1 MSPSPVHY
9 AILSH
14 VIIDDVE
21 HADGSTETGHP
32 GGAGTYAA
40 AGAALLAEP
49 GEVGIVASVGAPDWD
64 SLASEFRKLGVSTD
78 SLAPVSVPT
87 PRSLLRYFAD
97 GEREEIPQHG
107 QVHFDNL
114 TPLPRD
120 ISPEWNG
127 LRGLYVFHDSGP
139 EFWHGVRAYSRAH
152 PMTVL
157 WEVSADACRPDNWD
171 RVAAILEFVDMFSIN
186 RAEALAL
193 CGTESLPTA
202 VQQLRGTGTTVLLRL
217 GEEGSMALRGEETVC
232 VRPAATSV
240 LDPTGGG
247 NSYSGAALV
256 AYVESGGDLESTVR
270 LASSAA
276 SRIIS
281 QFGLPVMDMSIR
293 HAVREQATSVVKTSA
308 DRLLL

>member
-1 MSPSPVHY
+1 MSTNPVRY

-40 AGAALLAEP
+40 AGAALLADP
-49 GEVGIVASVGAPDWD
+49 GQVGIVASVGATEWD
-64 SLASEFRKLGVSTD
+64 ALAAEFRHLGVSTG
-78 SLAPVSVPT
+78 SLASVAAPT

-97 GEREEIPQHG
+97 GEREEIPRHG
-107 QVHFDNL
+107 QEHFNAM
-114 TPLPRD
+114 TPLPKN
-120 ISPEWNG
+120 ISQEWDG
-127 LRGLYVFHDSGP
+127 LQGLYVFHDADP
-139 EFWHGVRAYSRAH
+139 QFWTDIRSYTSEH
-152 PMTVL
+152 PVTVL
-157 WEVSADACRPDNWD
+157 WEVSADACRPGNWEA
-171 RVAAILEFVDMFSIN
+171 VAAILESVDIFSIN
-186 RAEALAL
+186 RSEALAL

-202 VQQLRGTGTTVLLRL
+202 VARLRGTGTTVLLRL
-217 GEEGSMALRGEETVC
+217 GEDGSMGLREEETVC
-232 VRPAATSV
+232 VRPAPTAV
-240 LDPTGGG
+240 VDPTGGG

-256 AYVESGGDLESTVR
+256 AYLETRGDLEATVR

-281 QFGLPVMDMSIR
+281 QFGLPDTDEAVR
-293 HAVREQATSVVKTSA
+293 TYVREQAHSVVKTSA